1 MQAKGTHQRYAK
13 MVTSPVQHQQWMT
26 ELVHLIVQI
35 LTSGHD
41 TGTIEITYMEET
53 LAELWA
59 NSAAAKEE
67 FPDHP
72 DVARRAVSL
81 LCSLSLFP
89 ISLDYLY
96 KAA

>member
-1 MQAKGTHQRYAK
+1 M
-13 MVTSPVQHQQWMT
+13 QHQQLVI
-26 ELVHLIVQI
+26 ELLYLIVQI

-72 DVARRAVSL
+72 DVVRRAVSL
-81 LCSLSLFP
+81 LCSVLVFL
-89 ISLDYLY
+89 ISSAYLH
-96 KAA
+96 KEA